1 MKIFFNIKRHRLF
14 AAFLALIILMSL
26 SGCDVLDKIIGLQTE
41 ATLQTQTDSVIPSTA
56 AKATVPVNDT
66 GKNLYG
72 FDNIKSDSVRTL
84 YGLIDEC
91 IDKATEDEVTFEGL
105 LSFRE
110 VFEGVCSYNED
121 HPEKFWLSS
130 NSIMVF
136 YENGKTTVA
145 FNYRMDYETRVKAQ
159 DELEKKVNEIVSNAP
174 SNATQ
179 FELEQYVHNYI
190 VDNCEYDHES
200 AASDNPG
207 DNTGNVYGAL
217 IEGKAVCEG
226 YSRAFQLLCKELGL
240 ECVNIYGTS
249 KDENHMWNCI
259 QIEGEWYH
267 VDVTWDD
274 PETEQE
280 DVVRYLF
287 FNLNDEN
294 IGKDHQISEMYES
307 ISDDA
312 FDNSPSNANLF
323 VPQCTATEYNYHLY
337 YGALITDIED
347 SDEIVGAI
355 AQAAKDNRELF
366 YLTSDSSLDF
376 DEVSSKVIEGGYLAE
391 WIDSAN
397 FKNFYSPNLN
407 VQTEVYAVSEYN
419 LLVVELKYT

>member
-26 SGCDVLDKIIGLQTE
+26 SGCDVLDKIIGLQTD

-56 AKATVPVNDT
+56 AKATAPVNDT

-72 FDNIKSDSVRTL
+72 FDNIDDESVRTL
-84 YGLIDEC
+84 YWLIDEC
-91 IDKATEDEVTFEGL
+91 ADKATEDEVTFEGM
-105 LSFRE
+105 LSSRE
-110 VFEGVCSYNED
+110 VFEAVYAYIED
-121 HPEKFWLSS
+121 HPEKFWL
-130 NSIMVF
+130 NGNRIEIF
-136 YENGKTTVA
+136 YEIGITKVA

-159 DELEKKVNEIVSNAP
+159 NELEEKMDEIISNAP

-207 DNTGNVYGAL
+207 DNTGNVYGVL

-226 YSRAFQLLCKELGL
+226 YSRAFQLLCRELGL
-240 ECVNIYGTS
+240 ECVNIFGTS
-249 KDENHMWNCI
+249 EDEGHMWNCI
-259 QIEGEWYH
+259 KIEGEWYH

-274 PETEQE
+274 PETDQE
-280 DVVRYLF
+280 DAVRYLF

-294 IGKDHQISEMYES
+294 ICKDHQISELYENLS
-307 ISDDA
+307 YDEYL
-312 FDNSPSNANLF
+312 NLESNANLF

-337 YGALITDIED
+337 YGALVTDID
-347 SDEIVGAI
+347 NSDDIVETI
-355 AQAAKDNRELF
+355 AQAAKDNRDYF
-366 YLTSDSSLDF
+366 YLTADSGLDYE
-376 DEVSSKVIEGGYLAE
+376 DVSSKLIEGGYIAE

-407 VQTEVYAVSEYN
+407 VQTDVYTISEYN
-419 LLVVELKYT
+419 LFIIKLQYI

>member
-1 MKIFFNIKRHRLF
+1 MKIVFNIKMHRMF
-14 AAFLALIILMSL
+14 AAFFALLILMSL
-26 SGCDVLDKIIGLQTE
+26 NGCSVFDEIDETSNVQKDT
-41 ATLQTQTDSVIPSTA
+41 TTQSSEE
-56 AKATVPVNDT
+56 KLTVPINET
-66 GKNLYG
+66 GKTLYG
-72 FDNIKSDSVRTL
+72 LDNVDDESVRTL
-84 YGLIDEC
+84 YWLIDEC
-91 IDKATEDEVTFEGL
+91 ADKATEDEVTFEGM
-105 LSFRE
+105 LSSRE
-110 VFEGVCSYNED
+110 VFEAVYAYIED
-121 HPEKFWLSS
+121 HPEKFWLNS

-136 YENGKTTVA
+136 YESGKTKVA

-159 DELEKKVNEIVSNAP
+159 NELEEKVDEIISDAP

-200 AASDNPG
+200 AASDNPS

-274 PETEQE
+274 SETEQE
-280 DVVRYLF
+280 DIVRYLF

-419 LLVVELKYT
+419 LFVVELKYT

>member
-1 MKIFFNIKRHRLF
+1 MKIVFNIKMHRLF
-14 AAFLALIILMSL
+14 AAFFALLILMSL

-66 GKNLYG
+66 GKKLYG

-249 KDENHMWNCI
+249 KDENHMWNCVMI
-259 QIEGEWYH
+259 DGQWYQI
-267 VDVTWDD
+267 DVTWDD
-274 PETEQE
+274 AEGEQKE
-280 DVVRYLF
+280 ITRYLF

-294 IGKDHQISEMYES
+294 MYKDHQISEFYEN
-307 ISDDA
+307 ISDDEYL
-312 FDNSPSNANLF
+312 NLKSNANLF

-407 VQTEVYAVSEYN
+407 VQTEVYTISEYN
-419 LLVVELKYT
+419 LFVIKLQYI